1 MIVALLPA
9 PTERLYPQGDL
20 LPALM
25 AAPPDV
31 VAVAETD
38 RLCPHGAVI
47 DRPEIV
53 PSAET

>member
-1 MIVALLPA
+1 MIVALLP
-9 PTERLYPQGDL
+9 PPREWLYPQGDL

-25 AAPPDV
+25 VALPDV

-38 RLCPHGAVI
+38 RLCPHRAVI
-47 DRPEIV
+47 DWPEIV